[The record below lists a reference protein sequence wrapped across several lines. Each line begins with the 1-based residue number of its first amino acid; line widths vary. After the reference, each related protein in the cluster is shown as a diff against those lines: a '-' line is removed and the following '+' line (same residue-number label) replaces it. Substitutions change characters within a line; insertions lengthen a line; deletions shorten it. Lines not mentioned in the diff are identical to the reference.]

1 MKIVQKSK
9 IFVAS
14 LAAAAVLAGC
24 PAALAVSPAGYSS
37 FAEVEQCNDAATPE
51 QVVGLI
57 GQIGTVTTASRP
69 AIVAA
74 LTAYNQLDDAGKAAV
89 TNYAVLA
96 EAQQV
101 LGIKDALAKCSVD
114 FDKVERNWD
123 VNAPYAYA
131 CDADGSCYLLP
142 WFQIHEEK
150 GQYALYPGI
159 EFLYQGTKNVAMDK
173 VVVRAGDSLES
184 FEGRGPFTDIQ
195 PCYELTVHSLSDDG
209 VQWLHK
215 ILAQP
220 EIIVRFNGSIG
231 SADYTV
237 TPENRQAITD
247 VLNLYDLLK
256 AASPE
261 VRAKALNS

>member
-1 MKIVQKSK
+1 MKIAEKCK
-9 IFVAS
+9 VAVVGLS
-14 LAAAAVLAGC
+14 IAAVLASC
-24 PAALAVSPAGYSS
+24 PVALAVSSAGYTS
-37 FAEVEQCNDAATPE
+37 FAEMEQCNDAATPD

-114 FDKVERNWD
+114 FDKVERSWD
-123 VNAPYAYA
+123 INAPYAYA
-131 CDADGSCYLLP
+131 CDANGTCYLLP

-150 GQYALYPGI
+150 GQYTLYPGI

-184 FEGRGPFTDIQ
+184 FEGRGPFTDVE
-195 PCYELTVHSLSDDG
+195 PCYELTVHSLSEDG
-209 VQWLHK
+209 VQWLHT

-247 VLNLYDLLK
+247 VLNLYDLLQ
-256 AASPE
+256 AATPE
-261 VRAKALNS
+261 VRAKALS

>member
-1 MKIVQKSK
+1 MKIAEKCK
-9 IFVAS
+9 VAVAGLS
-14 LAAAAVLAGC
+14 IAAVLASC
-24 PAALAVSPAGYSS
+24 PVALAVSPAGYTS

-114 FDKVERNWD
+114 FDKVERSWD
-123 VNAPYAYA
+123 INAPYAYT
-131 CDADGSCYLLP
+131 CDANGACYLLP

-150 GQYALYPGI
+150 GQYTLYPGI

-184 FEGRGPFTDIQ
+184 FEGRGPFTDEE
-195 PCYELTVHSLSDDG
+195 PCYELTVHSLSEDG
-209 VQWLHK
+209 VRWLHT

-247 VLNLYDLLK
+247 VLNLYDLLQ
-256 AASPE
+256 AATPE
-261 VRAKALNS
+261 VRAKALS

>member
-1 MKIVQKSK
+1 MKIAEKCK
-9 IFVAS
+9 VAVAGLS
-14 LAAAAVLAGC
+14 IAAVLASC
-24 PAALAVSPAGYSS
+24 PVALAVSPAGYTS

-51 QVVGLI
+51 QVVDLI
-57 GQIGTVTTASRP
+57 EQIGTVTTARRP

-114 FDKVERNWD
+114 FDKVERSWD
-123 VNAPYAYA
+123 INAPYAYT
-131 CDADGSCYLLP
+131 CDANGTCYLLP

-150 GQYALYPGI
+150 GQYTLYPGI

-184 FEGRGPFTDIQ
+184 FEGRGPFTDVE
-195 PCYELTVHSLSDDG
+195 PCYELTVHSLSEEG
-209 VQWLHK
+209 VQWLHT

-247 VLNLYDLLK
+247 VLNLYDLLQ
-256 AASPE
+256 AATPE
-261 VRAKALNS
+261 VRAKALN

>member
-1 MKIVQKSK
+1 MKIAEKCK
-9 IFVAS
+9 IAVAGLS
-14 LAAAAVLAGC
+14 IAAVLASC
-24 PAALAVSPAGYSS
+24 PVALAVSPAGYTS
-37 FAEVEQCNDAATPE
+37 FAEVEQCNDAAMPE
-51 QVVGLI
+51 QVVDLI
-57 GQIGTVTTASRP
+57 EQIGTVTTARRP

-114 FDKVERNWD
+114 FDKVERSWD
-123 VNAPYAYA
+123 INAPYAYT
-131 CDADGSCYLLP
+131 CDANGVCYLLP

-150 GQYALYPGI
+150 GQYTLYPGI

-184 FEGRGPFTDIQ
+184 FEGRGPFTDVE
-195 PCYELTVHSLSDDG
+195 PCYELTVHSLSEDG
-209 VQWLHK
+209 VQWLHT

-247 VLNLYDLLK
+247 VLNLYDLLQ
-256 AASPE
+256 AATPE
-261 VRAKALNS
+261 VRAKALN

>member
-1 MKIVQKSK
+1 MKIAEKCK
-9 IFVAS
+9 VAVAGLS
-14 LAAAAVLAGC
+14 IAAVLASC
-24 PAALAVSPAGYSS
+24 PVALAVSPAGYTS
-37 FAEVEQCNDAATPE
+37 FAEVEECNDAATPE

-114 FDKVERNWD
+114 FDKVERSWD
-123 VNAPYAYA
+123 INAPYAYT
-131 CDADGSCYLLP
+131 CDANGTCYLLP

-150 GQYALYPGI
+150 GQYTLYPGI

-184 FEGRGPFTDIQ
+184 FEGRGPFTDVE
-195 PCYELTVHSLSDDG
+195 PCYELTVHSLSEEG
-209 VQWLHK
+209 VQWLHT

-247 VLNLYDLLK
+247 VLNLYDLLQ
-256 AASPE
+256 AATPE
-261 VRAKALNS
+261 VRAKALS